1 MSDDP
6 EVERQLLQLPEGFE
20 IQLYAS
26 EPTVINPV
34 TINFDPQGRLWV
46 LCLPSYPQVLP
57 GQVPRD
63 FITVIDP
70 PAASG
75 HAGKSHI
82 FVTGLSVPT
91 GMIPGDGGAYV
102 GQADSLLH
110 FKDTD
115 GDGKADQ
122 KRLLLSGFGTQDT
135 HHTINTFRWGPDG
148 RLYFDQGLYIL
159 SSVET
164 PHGLRRQ
171 FGGAMWQLNTN
182 MLDLEIFDRSIYQS
196 NTWGH
201 IFDEWGRSIIASAW
215 VSDINIVL
223 PDTPLN
229 DSNESDFV
237 PPLPMTKIGGER
249 HSGLELITGRQ
260 FPKDWQNNLVSGGFT
275 SQQVNRFALDDDG
288 EHLSTRQLAPL
299 VISHHRKFRPVDMKI
314 GPDGALYVSDWYN
327 LIIQHNQVDFRDPRR
342 GHSQGR
348 ILRITYKG
356 NPLVPVPDLSGT
368 TAAVLDHL
376 KDPEQWTRDQARRT
390 LAERNHKEVAA
401 ALGKWITTISG
412 DDSSADHDLLE
423 ALWTYQTIDT
433 VQPDLLRKLLA
444 AKDARASAATA
455 VLAEWH
461 DRVPDTLSLLATE
474 AHDKNIRVRLNSV
487 LAAQHI
493 PSAAAFEAALNALD
507 QRTDAML
514 DFELRKTALVLRKYW
529 YPAYQSGQLTFQN
542 DPKRIA
548 FALIAI
554 KAARSRPKLLDLLKS
569 NQIPPERQADL
580 LTAVAALGNA
590 QQTSAVLDAAVGS
603 DGMNV
608 ADRAK
613 LLDALADAA
622 RTRQIVPVSDRARIS
637 PLMDRDDVLGLA
649 AIRLAGVWHLEAAQS
664 AQTDQRKSGDPVATT
679 SDRHERARRT
689 RW

>member
-1 MSDDP
+1 MQASQVNGWLGRRLLVSLALVLACAAHAHSATAQSLDPMSDDP

-34 TINFDPQGRLWV
+34 TISFDPQGRLWV

-57 GQVPRD
+57 GQEPRD

-70 PAASG
+70 PDASG

-171 FGGAMWQLNTN
+171 FGGAIWQLNTDS
-182 MLDLEIFDRSIYQS
+182 LDLEIFDRSVFQN
-196 NTWGH
+196 NTWGR
-201 IFDEWGRSIIASAW
+201 IFDQWGRPIIASAR

-229 DSNESDFV
+229 DSNDPDFV
-237 PPLPMTKIGGER
+237 PPLPMTKIGGDR
-249 HSGLELITGRQ
+249 HCGLELITGRQ
-260 FPKDWQNNLVSGGFT
+260 FPPEWQDNLVSGGFT
-275 SQQVNRFALDDDG
+275 SQQVNRFAVDDDG
-288 EHLSTRQLAPL
+288 QHLSTRQLAPL
-299 VISHHRKFRPVDMKI
+299 VISHHQKFRPVDMKI

-348 ILRITYKG
+348 IWRITYKG
-356 NPLVPVPDLSGT
+356 NPLVPVPDLRGA
-368 TAAVLDHL
+368 TAAVLEHL
-376 KDPEQWTRDQARRT
+376 KDPEQWTRDKARRT

-423 ALWTYQTIDT
+423 ALWTYQTID
-433 VQPDLLRKLLA
+433 VVDPHLLRKLLI
-444 AKDARASAATA
+444 AKDARA
-455 VLAEWH
+455 
-461 DRVPDTLSLLATE
+461 
-474 AHDKNIRVRLNSV
+474 
-487 LAAQHI
+487 
-493 PSAAAFEAALNALD
+493 
-507 QRTDAML
+507 
-514 DFELRKTALVLRKYW
+514 
-529 YPAYQSGQLTFQN
+529 
-542 DPKRIA
+542 KRRHGR
-548 FALIAI
+548 
-554 KAARSRPKLLDLLKS
+554 ARS
-569 NQIPPERQADL
+569 
-580 LTAVAALGNA
+580 
-590 QQTSAVLDAAVGS
+590 
-603 DGMNV
+603 
-608 ADRAK
+608 
-613 LLDALADAA
+613 LA
-622 RTRQIVPVSDRARIS
+622 
-637 PLMDRDDVLGLA
+637 
-649 AIRLAGVWHLEAAQS
+649 
-664 AQTDQRKSGDPVATT
+664 
-679 SDRHERARRT
+679 
-689 RW
+689 